1 MKTYNTMLNINAV
14 SFDIDDIDNHSFTL
28 TDEDGSKYIIST
40 YGDKSFLDLMAT
52 GLSPYKNKAKEL
64 IEKVRPYVSNRN
76 QYARKPVAIYLGKQE
91 RKALRVYANIS
102 KNDWG
107 MVLGIEVIPVDKD
120 SYFDLKFE

>member
-14 SFDIDDIDNHSFTL
+14 SFDIDDIDSHSFTL
-28 TDEDGSKYIIST
+28 TDADGSKYIIAT

-52 GLSPYKNKAKEL
+52 GLNPYKNRAREL

-76 QYARKPVAIYLGKQE
+76 QYTRKPIAIYLGKQE

-102 KNDWG
+102 RNDWD

-120 SYFDLKFE
+120 TYFDLKF

>member
-1 MKTYNTMLNINAV
+1 MLNINAV

-102 KNDWG
+102 QNDWG
-107 MVLGIEVIPVDKD
+107 MVLGIDVIPVDKD